1 MDIEFVPRNESGGVY
16 SDKVNVSVIS
26 GGLPDVIT
34 VDGPNIS
41 VYAANNIIQPLSN
54 ISEEEKSIYLP
65 SIIEQGT
72 VNGNLYDLGVMESSV
87 GFYYNNDIIE
97 DAGIEVPSINNPWT
111 WSEFIEICKK
121 LKEHLEDGYVID
133 MPFPSG
139 ENNYQ
144 ILKTMDY
151 LSNYMIN

>member
-1 MDIEFVPRNESGGVY
+1 MEKRIL
-16 SDKVNVSVIS
+16 DKVH
-26 GGLPDVIT
+26 
-34 VDGPNIS
+34 
-41 VYAANNIIQPLSN
+41 
-54 ISEEEKSIYLP
+54 
-65 SIIEQGT
+65 
-72 VNGNLYDLGVMESSV
+72 SSV
-87 GFYYNNDIIE
+87 LKIMDEIVRLCDEHQIEYFLLGGTLLGAVRHKGFIPWDDDLDIGMCRK
-97 DAGIEVPSINNPWT
+97 DYLK
-111 WSEFIEICKK
+111 FIEICKK

>member
-1 MDIEFVPRNESGGVY
+1 
-16 SDKVNVSVIS
+16 
-26 GGLPDVIT
+26 
-34 VDGPNIS
+34 
-41 VYAANNIIQPLSN
+41 
-54 ISEEEKSIYLP
+54 
-65 SIIEQGT
+65 
-72 VNGNLYDLGVMESSV
+72 MESSV

-111 WSEFIEICKK
+111 WSEFIEICKE